1 MTEVPNP
8 VAGVP
13 PSQQGQN
20 VDLRGLMEE
29 GILASG
35 VSKDAAPVRVDV
47 GRLHQ
52 LSSVALNSGLLG
64 TSEVGT
70 TSSIN
75 TYFLILDMNGLL
87 LEKKPSLN
95 GRDRVYSFRED
106 VEEFLE
112 FCMKNFEVVFW
123 SCCNQRNLKAMFQAL
138 KNVCSRNCWREV
150 QRCRSYDQEWCDLI
164 CDSSRAP
171 VSEGPYFF
179 VKTLDTLFQ
188 HPDGLKGSGASADN
202 TLLIDDSPYKNV
214 RNNMWNAVH
223 PSPYQSINEPVGT
236 AWFWHQLIPWLRRL
250 KHSGQTV
257 PRFCKANQGFGQRRL
272 LPDEEETMRVL
283 NSCRAGLRAIE
294 LE

>member
-8 VAGVP
+8 VTSVP

-29 GILASG
+29 GIFASG
-35 VSKDAAPVRVDV
+35 ASKDATPVRVDA

-70 TSSIN
+70 TSSID

-87 LEKKPSLN
+87 LEKRPSLN
-95 GRDRVYSFRED
+95 GRDHVYSFRED
-106 VEEFLE
+106 VGEFLE

-123 SCCNQRNLKAMFQAL
+123 SCCNKRNLKAMFQAL

-164 CDSSRAP
+164 CDSSGAP

-214 RNNMWNAVH
+214 RNNMWNVVH
-223 PSPYQSINEPVGT
+223 PLLYQSVNELAGT
-236 AWFWHQLIPWLRRL
+236 AWFPHQLIPWLRRL
-250 KHSGQTV
+250 KHSGQMV
-257 PRFCKANQGFGQRRL
+257 PRFCEANQGFGQRRL
-272 LPDEEETMRVL
+272 LPDEGETMRVL
-283 NSCRAGLRAIE
+283 NSCRPRPRAIE